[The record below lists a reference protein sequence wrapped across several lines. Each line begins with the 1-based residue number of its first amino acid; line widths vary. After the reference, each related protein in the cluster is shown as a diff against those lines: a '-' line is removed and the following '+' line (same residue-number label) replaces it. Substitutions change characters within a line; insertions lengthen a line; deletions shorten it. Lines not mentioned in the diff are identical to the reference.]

1 MIIRSRI
8 RSSLLRTYISPDLR
22 RRTRA
27 LREAQRKLRGK
38 AHVVTAFLRLDD
50 PYSYLLAHYL
60 PELVAHYDIE
70 LQVCLAEPAGGEFFP
85 HPDMRVDYALTDC
98 GRVAAEL
105 GIPFLD
111 KGATPPVEWRLALLD
126 ALAARVD
133 DEVFS
138 DEVLEALEI
147 YWRGDAQGAERRAEL
162 AVSGAAAAVI
172 SASQGL
178 LDKLGHYDTAMLHYG
193 GEWYWGIDRL
203 HYLTARLDEL
213 GAARAGAPGAQLASI
228 RQAMHVDLPV
238 RPPTAAREL
247 PPLELFYSYR
257 SPYSQLA
264 LPRACELA
272 DAFGLQLVLRPV
284 LPMMMRGLPVPDRKL
299 RYIIRDAMREA
310 ETYDIPFGNAVD
322 PLGEGVERCHA
333 VLAYARGE
341 NREREFMLNAS
352 HMIWAE
358 AVNVSTDKGLRK
370 VTART
375 GLFWPDVKQALDDEA
390 WREVEGEDRQ
400 LMLSLGAWGVPT
412 LCMGDY
418 FVWGQDRIWLLARH
432 IEDLCDTGEG
442 ILV

>member
-1 MIIRSRI
+1 MTIRSRI

-27 LREAQRKLRGK
+27 LREAQRKLTGK

-70 LQVCLAEPAGGEFFP
+70 LQVCLAETAGADYFP
-85 HPDMRVDYALTDC
+85 HADMRADYATMDC
-98 GRVAAEL
+98 GRIAGEL

-111 KGATPPVEWRLALLD
+111 KGATPPVEWRQPLLD

-133 DEVFS
+133 DEVFA
-138 DEVLEALEI
+138 DEVLEVLEI
-147 YWRGDAQGAERRAEL
+147 YWRGDAPGAERRAAL
-162 AVSGAAAAVI
+162 AVMSV
-172 SASQGL
+172 SQVL

-193 GEWYWGIDRL
+193 GEWYWGVDRL

-213 GAARAGAPGAQLASI
+213 GAARSDGQNAQLASI

-238 RPPTAAREL
+238 RPPSAARDL
-247 PPLELFYSYR
+247 PPLELFYSFR
-257 SPYSQLA
+257 SPFSQLA
-264 LPRACELA
+264 LRRACELA
-272 DAFGLQLVLRPV
+272 DAFGLQIVLRPV
-284 LPMMMRGLPVPDRKL
+284 LPMMMRGLPVPEKKL
-299 RYIIRDAMREA
+299 RYLIRDAMREA
-310 ETYDIPFGNAVD
+310 ETHEIPFGNAVD
-322 PLGEGVERCHA
+322 PMGEGVERCHA
-333 VLAYARGE
+333 VFAYAKSER
-341 NREREFMLNAS
+341 REREFLLHAS
-352 HMIWAE
+352 ELIWAE
-358 AVNVSTDKGLRK
+358 AVDVSTDKGLRK

-375 GLFWPDVKQALDDEA
+375 GLFWPEVKQALDDEA

-442 ILV
+442 ILI